1 MEQIKL
7 TDQLS
12 KHLLNDATMVFD
24 TSSIGLLYEMPE
36 VHKKKLMSILEHYQ
50 KRIWLPAQV
59 KAEYMCHKNKFLY
72 QPISDNYAT
81 PPLFK
86 KDFFAGIKSLIDKH
100 KGEPY
105 FHPYLDEGV
114 VEDLEEKEKQ
124 MVMTFDEIKT
134 VITSQYKKRE
144 EEIKEIAAKSETDV
158 IYKMFSEVK
167 VGTPFSYTDFL
178 NIVQEGDMRY
188 RYSIPPGYMDIKEK
202 STDGVR
208 VFGDLIIWK
217 EILRYAKDNRK
228 PVLFVCDD
236 VKEDW
241 YKSVK
246 NEKKREKSEE
256 ITPREELLREFSDVT
271 GQKCWILPL
280 GKFIKFL
287 ETNLT
292 ESSVLDLFE
301 GLEQVLYVIE
311 KKEQEKQ
318 RHSLNLE
325 FLRLSCGNCGCNFEA
340 DLSDVD
346 FQWEVESISKRSMG
360 EETEYCCTLP
370 FECSYCGNIL
380 EVTPHIWEY
389 PIGAF
394 NFKRIDCEG
403 GVILRDR
410 VLWQNYLDFLNNGE
424 EVCEKCGKYGPVGDD
439 GLCEE
444 CSNQYA
450 YGID

>member
-12 KHLLNDATMVFD
+12 EHLLKDATIVFD

-50 KRIWLPAQV
+50 KQIWLPTQV
-59 KAEYMCHKNKFLY
+59 KAEYMRHKDKFLY
-72 QPISDNYAT
+72 QPISDNYAV

-86 KDFFAGIKSLIDKH
+86 KDFFVGIKSLIEKH

-114 VEDLEEKEKQ
+114 VEDLEKKEKQ
-124 MVMTFDEIKT
+124 METAFNEIKT

-144 EEIKEIAAKSETDV
+144 GEIKEIAAKPETDV
-158 IYKMFSEVK
+158 IYKLFSEVE
-167 VGTPFSYTDFL
+167 VGTPFTYTEFL

-188 RYSIPPGYMDIKEK
+188 CYSFPPGYMDIKEK
-202 STDGVR
+202 RVDGVR

-217 EILRYAKDNRK
+217 EILRYAKDKRK
-228 PVLFVCDD
+228 PVLFICDD

-241 YKSVK
+241 YKSFK
-246 NEKKREKSEE
+246 NEKKSEKLEE
-256 ITPREELLREFSDVT
+256 IAPREELLREFSDVT
-271 GQKCWILPL
+271 GQKCWMFPL
-280 GKFIKFL
+280 GRFIKFL

-292 ESSVLDLFE
+292 EPDVLDLFK
-301 GLEQVLYVIE
+301 GLDQVLYIIE

-318 RHSLNLE
+318 MRSFYLDH
-325 FLRLSCGNCGCNFEA
+325 LRLSCGICGSIFEA
-340 DLSDVD
+340 DLSDMD
-346 FQWEVESISKRSMG
+346 FQWEIESISERSMG
-360 EETEYCCTLP
+360 DETEYSCTLS
-370 FECSYCGNIL
+370 FECPHCGNIL
-380 EVTPHIWEY
+380 ELTPHIWEY

-394 NFKRIDCEG
+394 NYKRIDCEG

-410 VLWQNYLDFLNNGE
+410 VHWRNYIDFFNNEG
-424 EVCEKCGKYGPVGDD
+424 VCEKCGKHGPIGDD

>member
-1 MEQIKL
+1 M
-7 TDQLS
+7 
-12 KHLLNDATMVFD
+12 
-24 TSSIGLLYEMPE
+24 
-36 VHKKKLMSILEHYQ
+36 
-50 KRIWLPAQV
+50 
-59 KAEYMCHKNKFLY
+59 Y
-72 QPISDNYAT
+72 QPISDNYAE
-81 PPLFK
+81 PSLFK
-86 KDFFAGIKSLIDKH
+86 KDFFTGIKSLIEKH

-124 MVMTFDEIKT
+124 METTFDEIKK
-134 VITSQYKKRE
+134 VLTSQYKKRE
-144 EEIKEIAAKSETDV
+144 GEIKEIAAKPETDV
-158 IYKMFSEVK
+158 IYKLFSAVK
-167 VGTPFSYTDFL
+167 VGAPFSYTEFL
-178 NIVQEGDMRY
+178 DIVREGDMRY

-202 STDGVR
+202 SADGVR

-241 YKSVK
+241 YKSHK
-246 NEKKREKSEE
+246 NEKKRGKSEE

-280 GKFIKFL
+280 RKFIKFL

-301 GLEQVLYVIE
+301 GLDQVLYVIE

-325 FLRLSCGNCGCNFEA
+325 YLRLACGNCGCNFEA

-346 FQWEVESISKRSMG
+346 FQWEIESISERPMG

-370 FECSYCGNIL
+370 FECPYCGNIL
-380 EVTPHIWEY
+380 EVTPHVWEY
-389 PIGAF
+389 PMGTF
-394 NFKRIDCEG
+394 NYKIIDCEG
-403 GVILRDR
+403 GIILRDR
-410 VLWQNYLDFLNNGE
+410 ILWQNYIDFFNNEG
-424 EVCEKCGKYGPVGDD
+424 VCEKCGKHGPIGDD

>member
-7 TDQLS
+7 TDELS
-12 KHLLNDATMVFD
+12 KHLLSTATIVFD

-36 VHKKKLMSILEHYQ
+36 GHKKKLMSILKHY
-50 KRIWLPAQV
+50 KNRIWLPAQV
-59 KAEYMCHKNKFLY
+59 KAEYMRHKNKFLY

-86 KDFFAGIKSLIDKH
+86 KGFFTGIKSLIEKH

-124 MVMTFDEIKT
+124 METTFDDIKA

-144 EEIKEIAAKSETDV
+144 EEIKEIAAKPETDV
-158 IYKMFSEVK
+158 IYKMFSDVK
-167 VGTPFSYTDFL
+167 VGTPFSYTEFL
-178 NIVQEGDMRY
+178 DIVQEGDMRY
-188 RYSIPPGYMDIKEK
+188 RYSIPPGYMDINEK
-202 STDGVR
+202 SADGVR

-217 EILRYAKDNRK
+217 EVLRYAKDNRK
-228 PVLFVCDD
+228 SVLFVCDD

-241 YKSVK
+241 YKSLK
-246 NEKKREKSEE
+246 NEKKSEKSEE
-256 ITPREELLREFSDVT
+256 ITPREELLKEFSDVT
-271 GQKCWILPL
+271 GQKCWIFTLSR
-280 GKFIKFL
+280 FIKFL

-292 ESSVLDLFE
+292 EIDVLGLFE
-301 GLEQVLYVIE
+301 GLDQVLYVIE

-318 RHSLNLE
+318 RCSLNLE
-325 FLRLSCGNCGCNFEA
+325 YLRLACGNCGCNFEA
-340 DLSDVD
+340 DLSDKE
-346 FQWEVESISKRSMG
+346 FLWEIESISERSMG
-360 EETEYCCTLP
+360 DETEYSCTLF
-370 FECSYCGNIL
+370 FECPHCGNIL
-380 EVTPHIWEY
+380 ELTPHIWEY

-394 NFKRIDCEG
+394 NYRLIDCEG
-403 GVILRDR
+403 GIILRDR
-410 VLWQNYLDFLNNGE
+410 VQWQNYIDFFTNEG
-424 EVCEKCGKYGPVGDD
+424 VCEKCGKHGPIGDD

-444 CSNQYA
+444 CGNQYA

>member
-12 KHLLNDATMVFD
+12 EHLLKDATIVFD

-50 KRIWLPAQV
+50 KQIWLPTQV
-59 KAEYMCHKNKFLY
+59 KAEYMRHKDKFLY
-72 QPISDNYAT
+72 QPISDNYAV

-86 KDFFAGIKSLIDKH
+86 KDFFVGIKSLIEKH

-114 VEDLEEKEKQ
+114 VEDLEKKEKQ
-124 MVMTFDEIKT
+124 METAFNEIKT

-144 EEIKEIAAKSETDV
+144 GEIKEIAAKPETDV
-158 IYKMFSEVK
+158 IYKLFSEVE
-167 VGTPFSYTDFL
+167 VGTPFTYTEFL
-178 NIVQEGDMRY
+178 DIVQEGDMRY

-202 STDGVR
+202 RVDGVR

-217 EILRYAKDNRK
+217 EILRYAKDKRK
-228 PVLFVCDD
+228 PVLFICDD

-241 YKSVK
+241 YKLFK
-246 NEKKREKSEE
+246 NEKKSEKLEE
-256 ITPREELLREFSDVT
+256 IAPREELLREFSDVT
-271 GQKCWILPL
+271 GQKCRMFPL
-280 GKFIKFL
+280 GRFIKFL

-292 ESSVLDLFE
+292 EPDVLDLFK
-301 GLEQVLYVIE
+301 GLDQVLYIIE

-318 RHSLNLE
+318 MRSFYLDH
-325 FLRLSCGNCGCNFEA
+325 LRLSCGICGSIFEA
-340 DLSDVD
+340 DLSDMD
-346 FQWEVESISKRSMG
+346 FQWEIESISERSMG
-360 EETEYCCTLP
+360 DETEYSCTLS
-370 FECSYCGNIL
+370 FECPHCGNIL
-380 EVTPHIWEY
+380 ELTPHIWEY

-394 NFKRIDCEG
+394 NYKRIDCEG

-410 VLWQNYLDFLNNGE
+410 VHWRNYIDFFNNEG
-424 EVCEKCGKYGPVGDD
+424 VCEKCGKHGPIGDD

>member
-12 KHLLNDATMVFD
+12 EHLLKDATIVFD

-50 KRIWLPAQV
+50 KQIWLPTQV
-59 KAEYMCHKNKFLY
+59 KAEYMRHKDKFLY
-72 QPISDNYAT
+72 QPISDNYAV

-86 KDFFAGIKSLIDKH
+86 KDFFVGIKSLIEKH

-114 VEDLEEKEKQ
+114 VEDLEKKEKQ
-124 MVMTFDEIKT
+124 METAFNEIKT

-144 EEIKEIAAKSETDV
+144 GEIKEIAAKPETDV
-158 IYKMFSEVK
+158 IYKLFSAVK
-167 VGTPFSYTDFL
+167 VGAPFSYTEFL
-178 NIVQEGDMRY
+178 DIVQEGDMRY

-202 STDGVR
+202 KADGVR

-241 YKSVK
+241 YKSLK
-246 NEKKREKSEE
+246 NEKKSEKADE

-271 GQKCWILPL
+271 GQKCWIFPL
-280 GKFIKFL
+280 SRFIKFL
-287 ETNLT
+287 ESKLT
-292 ESSVLDLFE
+292 DTSVLRLFE

-318 RHSLNLE
+318 IRSLNLDH
-325 FLRLSCGNCGCNFEA
+325 LRLSCGNCGCIFEA
-340 DLSDVD
+340 DLSDKE
-346 FQWEVESISKRSMG
+346 FQWEIESISERSMG
-360 EETEYCCTLP
+360 DETEYSCTLS
-370 FECSYCGNIL
+370 FECPHCGNVL
-380 EVTPHIWEY
+380 ELTPHIWEY
-389 PIGAF
+389 PIGTF
-394 NFKRIDCEG
+394 NYKRIDCEG
-403 GVILRDR
+403 GIILRNR
-410 VLWQNYLDFLNNGE
+410 VIWQNYIDFFNNEG
-424 EVCEKCGKYGPVGDD
+424 VCEKCGKHGPIGDD